1 MRSQNPTDRIRAKKP
16 TKRKPLTKRV
26 LNMPMFTPRIQ
37 SCATIG
43 PEAVD
48 QLSYG
53 LALAYRK
60 TAKGM

>member
-1 MRSQNPTDRIRAKKP
+1 MRTRSQNPTDRIRSKKP
-16 TKRKPLTKRV
+16 INRKRIWQL
-26 LNMPMFTPRIQ
+26 PMFNPRIQ

-43 PEAVD
+43 NVAVD

-53 LALAYRK
+53 LALACNA